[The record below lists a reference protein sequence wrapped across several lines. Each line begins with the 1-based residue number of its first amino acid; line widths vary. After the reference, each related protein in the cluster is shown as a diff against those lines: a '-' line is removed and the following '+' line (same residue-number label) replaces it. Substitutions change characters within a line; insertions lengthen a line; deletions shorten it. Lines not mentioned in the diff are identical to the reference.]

1 MGPEDPCGIFL
12 AGGDRTGM
20 VEQRAEHAALDPHI
34 DAEHILAQEVE
45 KGAPCRML
53 GEGDAALVSRCR
65 PGMLAKPGIIREHAR
80 IGRQELRLV
89 AMDRC

>member
-1 MGPEDPCGIFL
+1 
-12 AGGDRTGM
+12 M

-45 KGAPCRML
+45 KGAPGRML
-53 GEGDAALVSRCR
+53 GEGDAALVPRRR

-89 AMDRC
+89 AMDCC